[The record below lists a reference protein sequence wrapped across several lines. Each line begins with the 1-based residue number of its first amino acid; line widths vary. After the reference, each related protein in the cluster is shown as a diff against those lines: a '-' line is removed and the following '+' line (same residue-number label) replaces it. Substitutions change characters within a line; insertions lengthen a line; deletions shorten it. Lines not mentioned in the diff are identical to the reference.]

1 MNEGILRS
9 IIPQNIGWLEYR
21 LTKIQLNY
29 IWECIHNNKKESLN
43 SDLAGNLSSS
53 VVLKDTKDWFYNNCI
68 VDLIG
73 AYRKLFVNL
82 ADGVPVRNNQ
92 SFYIKDW
99 WVNYQ
104 KQTEFNP
111 IHSHTG
117 VYSFVIFM
125 KIPIDFE
132 EQNKGNESNAPV
144 KSSFQFCYSDMLGK
158 FNTYTYK
165 LKSEDEGLMLFFPSE
180 LNHQVYPFYDCDE
193 ERITVAGNVLIDTDV
208 PQPSFRSLYN
218 SK

>member
-1 MNEGILRS
+1 MNEGILKS

-43 SDLAGNLSSS
+43 SGLAGNLSSS
-53 VVLKDTKDWFYNNCI
+53 VVLEDTKDWFYNNCLI
-68 VDLIG
+68 DLIV
-73 AYRKLFVNL
+73 AYGKLFENL
-82 ADGVPVRNNQ
+82 ADSVPVRNNQ

-111 IHSHTG
+111 IHNHTG

-144 KSSFQFCYSDMLGK
+144 KSSFQFCDW
-158 FNTYTYK
+158 
-165 LKSEDEGLMLFFPSE
+165 LF
-180 LNHQVYPFYDCDE
+180 L
-193 ERITVAGNVLIDTDV
+193 
-208 PQPSFRSLYN
+208 
-218 SK
+218 